1 VGVSRYSSGTQ
12 PRASRC
18 QLRRNIHRGTGLAE
32 RCIPGLLCSP
42 PVEVFVQ
49 QLGCFVPRAGQK
61 VSVAVQGDCNG
72 TGEAALVNEIERA
85 RRSGVALV
93 FAYLEVEGPRD
104 GNDREGDT
112 ASDAA
117 LRKVVTVMQ
126 SKLRPYDPVVRW
138 GRGAFLCTITD
149 ADLDDAGGRLEEIRN
164 ALADSHPGAKVE
176 FGIAALR
183 KDDTLETLID
193 RADAALQ
200 ETKRVP

>member
-1 VGVSRYSSGTQ
+1 M
-12 PRASRC
+12 RAKAAA
-18 QLRRNIHRGTGLAE
+18 QRGQAAEDRVRAAEDREAAAADRKELLAE
-32 RCIPGLLCSP
+32 L
-42 PVEVFVQ
+42 E
-49 QLGCFVPRAGQK
+49 RAHLDELTG
-61 VSVAVQGDCNG
+61 AYRRG
-72 TGEAALVNEIERA
+72 TGEAVLVNEIDRA
-85 RRSGVALV
+85 KRSGVALV
-93 FAYLEVEGPRD
+93 FAYLEVEDPRD

-117 LRKVVTVMQ
+117 LRNVVTVMQ

-149 ADLDDAGGRLEEIRN
+149 ADLDDAGGRLVEIRN
-164 ALADSHPGAKVE
+164 ALADSHPSAKVE
-176 FGIAALR
+176 FGIAALG